1 MFLSFNLADRPAPA
15 MHLLSSDPSARHA
28 PQRKGGLLISPEA
41 SAQRGADRSARR
53 TLFWLGI
60 GLTLSAFVLIISL
73 ISLALS

>member
-1 MFLSFNLADRPAPA
+1 MFLSYNLADRSAPA

-28 PQRKGGLLISPEA
+28 PQKKGGLLISPEA
-41 SAQRGADRSARR
+41 SAAGSADRSARR

-60 GLTLSAFVLIISL
+60 GLTLSAFALIISL